1 MAEVGLHALA
11 HTAITTTKM
20 MTKQHNKP
28 KLHVY
33 TAALPHQG
41 ECWCVHRLCVCTGM
55 LLALQTRL
63 QGCFLSLRHQMFY
76 FKLAISM
83 ETKKSGATLLGEQK
97 TLAWQLQ
104 EETVARCSL

>member
-1 MAEVGLHALA
+1 
-11 HTAITTTKM
+11 
-20 MTKQHNKP
+20 
-28 KLHVY
+28 
-33 TAALPHQG
+33 
-41 ECWCVHRLCVCTGM
+41 M

-97 TLAWQLQ
+97 ALAWQLQ